1 MGHLLRA
8 EAGVRP
14 AQERVDHHP
23 GEAVVTARQRGFE
36 GGSQLQFQHAVVLQH
51 GAAHYHHSRFFAV
64 RRQDAFAQV
73 GQTHED
79 GMRQDELR
87 DAHRP
92 ESRSLLHVQRGL
104 FAARGLEGFA
114 LVAAVAEDVYQAAV
128 LAHEAG
134 FGGGEGVVPV
144 GTVAH
149 FHHDAGHRPEQQVKQ
164 VGGVTAHQRAGEAE
178 HLLGFVAEHGHC
190 LSLRGTGILVLVRL
204 VDECQ
209 AEGFAREVAFDVLRR
224 LIADHPQREFQSS
237 QRFFQR
243 GRVLVLENEVTFA
256 VAEVHE
262 ILHVVVNDAGQ
273 HVDTEGFNQAVGTH
287 FANTGQLQ
295 EEFAQLALRSFILE
309 FTVTHRPQ
317 RLLAL
322 LAAFA
327 LLRSPFRGSQYW
339 FVGAVALV
347 CSAARAGN
355 GIVTANGSLA
365 LVIGHGEAVRALPV
379 GGSPVEA
386 HAHSHP
392 AKDEVVHPF
401 GIEPSFF
408 QIAAETDQLADGIAA
423 VDDMHHCLRHG
434 VEDFAAPFVDEMR
447 R

>member
-1 MGHLLRA
+1 M
-8 EAGVRP
+8 
-14 AQERVDHHP
+14 
-23 GEAVVTARQRGFE
+23 
-36 GGSQLQFQHAVVLQH
+36 
-51 GAAHYHHSRFFAV
+51 
-64 RRQDAFAQV
+64 
-73 GQTHED
+73 
-79 GMRQDELR
+79 
-87 DAHRP
+87 
-92 ESRSLLHVQRGL
+92 
-104 FAARGLEGFA
+104 
-114 LVAAVAEDVYQAAV
+114 

-134 FGGGEGVVPV
+134 FRCGEGVVPV

-149 FHHDAGHRPEQQVKQ
+149 LHHHPGHRPEQQVKQ
-164 VGGVTAHQRAGEAE
+164 VGGVTAHQRAGEAK
-178 HLLGFVAEHGHC
+178 HLLGFVAQYRHC

-224 LIADHPQREFQSS
+224 LIADHAQREFQPS

-243 GRVLVLENEVTFA
+243 GRVFVLENEVAFA

-273 HVDTEGFNQAVGTH
+273 HVDTEGFNQAVGAH

-295 EEFAQLALRSFILE
+295 EEFAQLALRRFV
-309 FTVTHRPQ
+309 FAFAVTHRPQ

-327 LLRSPFRGSQYW
+327 LLRSPFRGGQYR

-365 LVIGHGEAVRALPV
+365 LVIGHGEAVRAFPV
-379 GGSPVEA
+379 GRAPVEA
-386 HAHSHP
+386 HAHPHP
-392 AKDEVVHPF
+392 AKDEVMH
-401 GIEPSFF
+401 SFRVKASLN
-408 QIAAETDQLADGIAA
+408 QRTAEANQLADGIAA